1 MTVDRAWMKRNLGFD
16 PYVVSPP
23 PSAFANPA
31 AARPSA
37 TPEDFQREIIDF
49 DSEAADRGS
58 GFLSFSAAT
67 GLSRFQEIPWPRGW
81 KPKTAASPRKGPD
94 GALPTA
100 DVLVV
105 VWTVD
110 EGHATSRVLTPGKDS
125 QTDYLPY
132 THNFNTLRKLF
143 RPGCPALEADKLGS
157 YWESTIAGNS
167 VIVFKSESH
176 LSQDGPEVPN
186 IEVWQ
191 QLIDE
196 VKPKLVLTTGTGGGI
211 GKDAM
216 VGDVI
221 VSPVVHF
228 DATKKFKK
236 KFGSEPPF
244 SSKAPNRK
252 NFSTAKRLF
261 KTNADQ
267 LPHDNERLP
276 TIYTA
281 PVTGIKQSVVTTDF
295 FGFDT
300 SANTYK
306 LQGLGHLSEMGDAVL
321 GYVASQMA
329 SPPPW
334 LAVRNV
340 SDPQIKSEGTLKDQA
355 KAAAAIYKAYGRWST
370 VCSAITCASL
380 IAAL

>member
-1 MTVDRAWMKRNLGFD
+1 MIADRAWMKRNLGFD
-16 PYVVSPP
+16 PYVISPP
-23 PSAFANPA
+23 PSTFANA
-31 AARPSA
+31 AAAKPSA

-49 DSEAADRGS
+49 DSEAPQGT
-58 GFLSFSAAT
+58 GFLNFSAAT
-67 GLSRFQEIPWPRGW
+67 GLSRFEDIPWPRGMV
-81 KPKTAASPRKGPD
+81 PKTASSPGKGPG
-94 GALPTA
+94 GALPAA

-125 QTDYLPY
+125 RDDYAPY
-132 THNFNTLRKLF
+132 THNFARLKALF
-143 RPGCPALEADKLGS
+143 RPGCPALEAGRLGA
-157 YWESTIAGNS
+157 YWKTTIAGKS

-176 LSQDGPEVPN
+176 LSQDGPKAPN
-186 IEVWQ
+186 IQVWQ
-191 QLIDE
+191 QLIEE
-196 VKPKLVLTTGTGGGI
+196 VKPKLVLTSGTGGGI
-211 GKDAM
+211 GAGAM

-228 DATKKFKK
+228 DAIKKFKTM
-236 KFGSEPPF
+236 FGKEPPY
-244 SSKAPNRK
+244 SSNAPNRK
-252 NFSTAKRLF
+252 NFATAKRLF
-261 KTNADQ
+261 KANADQ
-267 LPHDNERLP
+267 LPKDNKRLP

-281 PVTGIKQSVVTTDF
+281 PVRGIAQSVVTTDF

-300 SANTYK
+300 SADSYK

-321 GYVASQMA
+321 GYVTKRMT

-340 SDPQIKSEGTLKDQA
+340 SDPQIKSEGTLKQQA
-355 KAAAAIYKAYGRWST
+355 KAAATIYKAYGRWST
-370 VCSAITCASL
+370 VCSAITCASI

>member
-1 MTVDRAWMKRNLGFD
+1 MIADRAWMKRNLGFD
-16 PYVVSPP
+16 PYTTQPP
-23 PSAFANPA
+23 ASTFANA
-31 AARPSA
+31 AAAKPSA

-49 DSEAADRGS
+49 DSEAPQGA
-58 GFLSFSAAT
+58 GFLSFSTAT
-67 GLSRFQEIPWPRGW
+67 GLSRFEDIPWPRGMA
-81 KPKTAASPRKGPD
+81 PKTASSPGKGPG

-125 QTDYLPY
+125 RDDYAPY
-132 THNFNTLRKLF
+132 THNFARLKPLF
-143 RPGCPALEADKLGS
+143 RPGCPALEAGRLGA
-157 YWESTIAGNS
+157 YWKAAIAGKS

-176 LSQDGPEVPN
+176 LSQDGPKAPN
-186 IEVWQ
+186 IQVWQ
-191 QLIDE
+191 QLIEE
-196 VKPKLVLTTGTGGGI
+196 VKPKLVLTSGTGGGI
-211 GKDAM
+211 GAGSM

-228 DATKKFKK
+228 DAIKKFRTM
-236 KFGSEPPF
+236 FGKEPPY
-244 SSKAPNRK
+244 SSKAANRK
-252 NFSTAKRLF
+252 NFTTAKRLF
-261 KTNADQ
+261 KANADQ
-267 LPHDNERLP
+267 LPKDNKRLP

-281 PVTGIKQSVVTTDF
+281 PVRGIAQSVVTTDF

-321 GYVASQMA
+321 GYVTKRMT

-340 SDPQIKSEGTLKDQA
+340 SDPQIKSEGTLKQQA
-355 KAAAAIYKAYGRWST
+355 KAAATIYKAYGRWST
-370 VCSAITCASL
+370 VCSAITCAAI
-380 IAAL
+380 IAEL